1 MVEVEIALVAAQVIL
16 LFVSDK
22 GLLLM
27 AVSCARVQGVRVEP
41 EENWKER
48 TGRESEKKREKER
61 KDSTLDS
68 GNPIG
73 TEQYMK
79 DSTDDT
85 HFRPFSLAMP
95 SRFTPL

>member
-48 TGRESEKKREKER
+48 TERKNEKKREKER
-61 KDSTLDS
+61 NSTLDS

>member
-48 TGRESEKKREKER
+48 TGSEGEKREKER
-61 KDSTLDS
+61 K
-68 GNPIG
+68 
-73 TEQYMK
+73 K
-79 DSTDDT
+79 
-85 HFRPFSLAMP
+85 
-95 SRFTPL
+95 